1 MKKLFVIILAIFY
14 AIFVPLSQ
22 ASEVVKYPQ
31 QDQQNKTTERK
42 KRSVLTLPLKVCKR
56 IAYCRTKLAK
66 KLLEIAAKV
75 GIVGISAKGIADNI
89 SQEDFDHLITLL
101 MIGNDEITQR
111 YLNELQE
118 KYGSGKSAKPNIGK
132 GLTADQKAKLGGVS
146 SGTPGGWEPQGNKHV
161 WNNKAVRQQ
170 QKNRFEELRRIF
182 DKNDPSRD
190 LMIDG
195 KIIRQGQASNSYGTT
210 KVYESQGLINQ
221 QIYRYAQ
228 QLAGNTPLKEVR
240 PGIYTAKTVDGTL
253 ITLRNVSSSN
263 TGARWTIDIRGN
275 QRLSELGHKY
285 KDIEIKFR

>member
-1 MKKLFVIILAIFY
+1 MKKLFVIILTIFY

-22 ASEVVKYPQ
+22 ANEVVKYPQ
-31 QDQQNKTTERK
+31 QDQQNKAAERK
-42 KRSVLTLPLKVCKR
+42 KRSVVTLPLKVCKR
-56 IAYCRTKLAK
+56 IAYCRTQVAK

-75 GIVGISAKGIADNI
+75 GVAGIPAKKIADNI
-89 SQEDFDHLITLL
+89 SQGDFDHLITLL

-111 YLNELQE
+111 YLNRLQE
-118 KYGSGKSAKPNIGK
+118 KYGSGKSVKPNIGK
-132 GLTADQKAKLGGVS
+132 GLTADQKAKLGGAS
-146 SGTPGGWEPQGNKHV
+146 SGTPGGWEPQGNKNAQNH
-161 WNNKAVRQQ
+161 KAVRQQ

-182 DKNDPSRD
+182 DKNNPSRD

-210 KVYESQGLINQ
+210 KVYESQSLTNQ
-221 QIYRYAQ
+221 QIHRYAQ
-228 QLAGNTPLKEVR
+228 QLAGNTPLKKVR
-240 PGIYTAKTVDGTL
+240 PMIYTAKTVDGTS